1 MQIEIMVQCA
11 LKEAGALARADK
23 IKVDEVEK
31 YTGLFTGA
39 MVGIVN
45 TFDGGATVT
54 TSTQNSN
61 PKIKNPNEPASQAQ
75 KDFLDDLI
83 SQLPKSVQ
91 EKVHV
96 KGNIT
101 KGEISVLINS
111 YKEEVK
117 KNKNKVF
124 DNAGT
129 HGANF

>member
-23 IKVDEVEK
+23 IQVDEVEK

-39 MVGIVN
+39 MVGIVK
-45 TFDGGATVT
+45 TFDGGATP
-54 TSTQNSN
+54 TSSSSNSQMR
-61 PKIKNPNEPASQAQ
+61 NPNDPATQKQ
-75 KDFLDDLI
+75 KDYLDSLI
-83 SQLPKSVQ
+83 SKLPKSEQ
-91 EKVHV
+91 DKVHV

-101 KGEISVLINS
+101 KEEISLLIDS
-111 YKEEVK
+111 YQTKINA
-117 KNKNKVF
+117 NKNKVY